1 MDLRT
6 SVTDQGKAALDWLW
20 SEYPQI
26 AKAVTGC
33 VDAGISA
40 NMIRSFV
47 IRHCEFDRQ
56 RITAKCTLAAQY
68 LIAQKE
74 PKP

>member
-1 MDLRT
+1 M
-6 SVTDQGKAALDWLW
+6 TDNGKAALDWLRC
-20 SEYPQI
+20 EHPEI
-26 AKAVTGC
+26 ADAITDC

-47 IRHCEFDRQ
+47 IMHCEFDRQ
-56 RITAKCTLAAQY
+56 TMAAKCTLAAQY